1 MRENQKQT
9 ETPKKIVYS
18 KLSLSWYLA
27 GIYLDIMRGLGIFS
41 CDKEFKRLFGELRD
55 YVDKQFF
62 LQCEGE
68 INDIFVVAE
77 QIIKSDKIN
86 YN

>member
-41 CDKEFKRLFGELRD
+41 CDK
-55 YVDKQFF
+55 
-62 LQCEGE
+62 
-68 INDIFVVAE
+68 
-77 QIIKSDKIN
+77 
-86 YN
+86 